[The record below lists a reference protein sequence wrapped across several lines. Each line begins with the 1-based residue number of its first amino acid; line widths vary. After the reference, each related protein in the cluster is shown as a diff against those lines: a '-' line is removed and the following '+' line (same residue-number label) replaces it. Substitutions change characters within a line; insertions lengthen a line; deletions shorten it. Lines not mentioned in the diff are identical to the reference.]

1 MWLLNNAQACIY
13 SLGQYMRQPVNN
25 LLMTAVIG
33 ISLALPASFYVLL
46 DNVRS
51 VSAGW
56 DGSLQIT
63 LFLQNDI
70 SDLDALSFAKQL
82 DADPRIESTNL
93 INRDDA
99 LAEYRSLSGFADAL
113 DALDENPFPN
123 VIIAHPKITD
133 GSQPEIDLLIV
144 DLEAMPEIDN
154 AQYDSQWIQR
164 LFHLLDIINRVV
176 IILSAMLATAV
187 LLIVGN
193 TIRLA
198 IHNRRS
204 EIEISKLFGGT
215 DAFIQ
220 RPFLYSGFWYGVFGG
235 LIAWLLITIA
245 LQILDKPVRELA
257 NLYGSQFKLSG
268 LGFKNSS
275 ILLLIGVFLGL
286 GGSWVS
292 VKRHMRA
299 IEPL

>member
-1 MWLLNNAQACIY
+1 
-13 SLGQYMRQPVNN
+13 
-25 LLMTAVIG
+25 
-33 ISLALPASFYVLL
+33 
-46 DNVRS
+46 
-51 VSAGW
+51 
-56 DGSLQIT
+56 
-63 LFLQNDI
+63 
-70 SDLDALSFAKQL
+70 
-82 DADPRIESTNL
+82 
-93 INRDDA
+93 
-99 LAEYRSLSGFADAL
+99 
-113 DALDENPFPN
+113 
-123 VIIAHPKITD
+123 
-133 GSQPEIDLLIV
+133 
-144 DLEAMPEIDN
+144 
-154 AQYDSQWIQR
+154 
-164 LFHLLDIINRVV
+164 
-176 IILSAMLATAV
+176 MLATAV

>member
-1 MWLLNNAQACIY
+1 MSAEKKTNNRAKKKRELKGLFNMWLLNNAQACIY

-56 DGSLQIT
+56 DGSLQVT

-113 DALDENPFPN
+113 DALDENPFP
-123 VIIAHPKITD
+123 
-133 GSQPEIDLLIV
+133 
-144 DLEAMPEIDN
+144 
-154 AQYDSQWIQR
+154 
-164 LFHLLDIINRVV
+164 
-176 IILSAMLATAV
+176 
-187 LLIVGN
+187 
-193 TIRLA
+193 
-198 IHNRRS
+198 
-204 EIEISKLFGGT
+204 
-215 DAFIQ
+215 
-220 RPFLYSGFWYGVFGG
+220 
-235 LIAWLLITIA
+235 
-245 LQILDKPVRELA
+245 
-257 NLYGSQFKLSG
+257 
-268 LGFKNSS
+268 
-275 ILLLIGVFLGL
+275 
-286 GGSWVS
+286 
-292 VKRHMRA
+292 
-299 IEPL
+299 